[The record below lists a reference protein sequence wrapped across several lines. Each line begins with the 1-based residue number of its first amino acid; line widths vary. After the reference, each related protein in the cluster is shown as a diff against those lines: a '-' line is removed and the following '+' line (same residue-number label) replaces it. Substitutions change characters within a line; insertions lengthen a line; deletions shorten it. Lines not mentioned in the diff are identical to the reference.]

1 MIHYKE
7 EVLDANTKYYFMGV
21 SFMKTTKT
29 IFLALMLSVIMVT
42 FTAIPAMA
50 SGVPADKYTYTLS
63 DKVGVQSEKIE
74 LEEYDDNQ
82 DFRDILAQNHYEIV
96 LVKDGAEIKFTPKE
110 KMSAG
115 VGYYTVDGSYA
126 GNLLWTIDGSE
137 SNSMSEVGANKTA
150 TVKLYSRYGGF
161 DCDLYYVFSFGNGNN
176 ITKIIYKVADGTAA
190 PASEPAVQP
199 SEPSVQP
206 SEPSAPAAEP
216 VVKPAETATAAAT
229 TSKVL
234 VDGKQVPFEA
244 YNINGSNYFK
254 LRDIAMA
261 VNGTPKSFEVGWDGE
276 NNAIS
281 LTSDKAYTVVGGE
294 LAVSAKPTAKQATLS
309 TSKVYLDGEEVGLT
323 AYTIG
328 GNNYF
333 KLRDFEE
340 ALGIVV
346 TWDSETNTI
355 SIDTSEGI

>member
-7 EVLDANTKYYFMGV
+7 EFLNANTKYYFMGV
-21 SFMKTTKT
+21 SIMKITKT

-82 DFRDILAQNHYEIV
+82 DFRDILAENGYEIV

-115 VGYYTVDGSYA
+115 MGYYTVDGAYA

-137 SNSMSEVGANKTA
+137 ADSISEVGANKTA
-150 TVKLYSRYGGF
+150 TVKLYRRYGGF
-161 DCDLYYVFSFGNGNN
+161 DCDLYYVFSFGNGDN

-199 SEPSVQP
+199 SEPS
-206 SEPSAPAAEP
+206 APTAAEP

-281 LTSDKAYTVVGGE
+281 LTSGKAYTVVGGE

-309 TSKVYLDGEEVGLT
+309 TSKVYLDGEEVALT

-340 ALGIVV
+340 ALGIVI

-355 SIDTSEGI
+355 GIDTSEGI